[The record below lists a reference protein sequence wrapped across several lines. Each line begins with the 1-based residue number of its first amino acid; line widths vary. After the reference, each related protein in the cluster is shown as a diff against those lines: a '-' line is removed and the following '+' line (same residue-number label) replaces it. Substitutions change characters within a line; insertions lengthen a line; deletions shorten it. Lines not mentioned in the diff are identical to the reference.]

1 MKRLRSPLLVVGGG
15 IVTLLGVVAV
25 FAPLLAPHDPLALSG
40 PSLVRPSAGHLLG
53 TNDIGQDIFS
63 QVVWGARSSL
73 SVGVAAAV
81 LAIGLGLAV
90 GVTAGLAGGWVDTV
104 AMRVVDVVLA
114 VPLLPLLVL
123 IAALAGARRSNLVLI
138 IGLTGWPPSARI
150 LRAQTLTLRNR
161 GFVDAARGF
170 GGGFFHVV
178 RRHLVP
184 ALGPLLVTGFVSVV
198 AHAVL
203 VEAGLAFLGLADPTG
218 VSWGLILNRALLH
231 QGLYFTALWTWWVLP
246 AGFAVT
252 LAVLGFTFVGVG
264 LEPSFNPRWQRSG

>member
-1 MKRLRSPLLVVGGG
+1 MKTLRSPLVIVGGAL
-15 IVTLLGVVAV
+15 VTMLVVVAV
-25 FAPLLAPHDPLALSG
+25 AAPLLAPYDPRALSG
-40 PSLVRPSAGHLLG
+40 ASLVRPSAHHLLG

-73 SVGVAAAV
+73 TVAVGSA
-81 LAIGLGLAV
+81 LLAV
-90 GVTAGLAGGWVDTV
+90 GLGVAVGILAGLAGGWVDAI
-104 AMRVVDVVLA
+104 AMRIVDVVLA
-114 VPLLPLLVL
+114 LPLLPLLVL

-138 IGLTGWPPSARI
+138 IGLTGWPATARI
-150 LRAQTLTLRNR
+150 IRAQALTLRQR
-161 GFVDAARGF
+161 GFVDASRGF
-170 GGGFFHVV
+170 GAGFGHVA
-178 RRHLVP
+178 RRHLLP
-184 ALGPLLVTGFVSVV
+184 ALGPLIVTGFVSVA

-246 AGFAVT
+246 AGSAVT

-264 LEPSFNPRWQRSG
+264 LEPAFNPRWRANR

>member
-1 MKRLRSPLLVVGGG
+1 MRILRSPLVAVGGA
-15 IVTLLGVVAV
+15 IVALLVLMAV
-25 FAPLLAPHDPLALSG
+25 FAPVLAPYDPRALSG
-40 PSLVRPSAGHLLG
+40 ASLLLPSARHLLG
-53 TNDIGQDIFS
+53 TNDIGQDIAS
-63 QVVWGARSSL
+63 QVIWGARSSL
-73 SVGVAAAV
+73 AVAVGSALLAV
-81 LAIGLGLAV
+81 LIGLAV
-90 GVTAGLAGGWVDTV
+90 GTSAGLVGGWLDTA

-114 VPLLPLLVL
+114 LPLLPLLVL

-138 IGLTGWPPSARI
+138 VGLTSWPATARI
-150 LRAQTLTLRNR
+150 VRSQTLTLRHR

-170 GGGFFHVV
+170 GGGLFHVV

-184 ALGPLLVTGFVSVV
+184 ALGPLVVTGFVSVA
-198 AHAVL
+198 AHAIL

-264 LEPSFNPRWQRSG
+264 LEPAFNPRWRRDR